1 MNRMTLFGGPRVRAA
16 AATLVLA
23 ATLWAQPPAPLQQ
36 AQFDPSDVFF
46 QGYLAV
52 RAAEDLEKK
61 GDFRG
66 ALEKLERANE
76 MFGTIQKFYPQWK
89 PDMVNGRATKTGL
102 AMKDIRP
109 KAEAA
114 RDKDRGV
121 VAELE
126 GGARV
131 GAAPVPAP
139 RPADVVIPAPPVQ
152 KSIVEV
158 DPLAMKRLRE
168 AEVER
173 DRLKKQLAEQTTIA
187 RRSEQARLDAEA
199 GKTAEAR
206 ERERLTQQTELL
218 RRQTEQFRSQTE
230 QLRQQ
235 SEQLRQQSDSE
246 RLAMQRQLQ
255 KEVEK
260 IREEAIAKETKL
272 QQDLERLRTA
282 AEQQPARD
290 PKEKDDV
297 EKRIRDEAAR
307 IAMQRQV
314 EQEVNK
320 MRAEAEAKEKQ
331 IAEQMNRM
339 RSEALAKEDRL
350 REEQEKQLAE
360 ARAKEDSLREE
371 QQKLL
376 AEARAKED
384 SLRKE
389 TEKLRGDAAGKGEL
403 AGRNKELEAQLQAAE
418 QQVEAMRS
426 RLAAAPLQ
434 SEMDGLNKRIE
445 TLEQERRA
453 LGTALGKSREEHDQA
468 MARIATLEADLQVTR
483 QKFADLER
491 NLGVERKLSNEV
503 VAGQRRQLAVME
515 KQLAAKDAELAK
527 ANERIAGLVRELGE
541 SREAFA
547 ELREERDALLVER
560 DQMAAL
566 LKLNEAGRVQELIE
580 QNMALARDLRMAN
593 EKVERL
599 NKDNNAD
606 KDALTDAMRDLAIAK
621 AQINRLQHEKR
632 QQDERL
638 AGLEK
643 KLREEEKALASG
655 QATADPEEV
664 QLLRDIIK
672 RQLRVQER
680 RRQARELLLEAA
692 RDLGKQDE
700 RLAEAIDL
708 FDAQEIQLTPEE
720 MKMLADKQVDGEFIS
735 PFARDRAVVGRA
747 EEAQRSEI
755 SAYERAAEKSFLA
768 GRYLSTREVYQ
779 TILDERPGHTPS
791 LCRLGVVHL
800 KLEDPAAAADT
811 FQRAVELNE
820 GNPYAH
826 RMLGY
831 SLMMLGDLTQAEQSA
846 RRAVDLAPNDASSQ
860 MLLATLCYRMGRT
873 GEAESHF
880 KAAIT
885 ADPMPSEPY
894 YNLGLIYSL
903 AGKKKEA
910 REFYQQALE
919 RGALPDA
926 ELESR
931 LQ

>member
-1 MNRMTLFGGPRVRAA
+1 MVVVCFG
-16 AATLVLA
+16 
-23 ATLWAQPPAPLQQ
+23 QPAAPLQQ

-52 RAAEDLEKK
+52 RDAEKLETS

-66 ALEKLERANE
+66 AMEKLERANQ

-89 PDMVNGRATKTGL
+89 PEMVHGRATKTEE
-102 AMKDIRP
+102 AIKQVRP

-114 RDKDRGV
+114 RDRDRGV

-131 GAAPVPAP
+131 GAAPVPVP
-139 RPADVVIPAPPVQ
+139 KVADVVIPAPVPPVQ
-152 KSIVEV
+152 KSVLEV
-158 DPLAMKRLRE
+158 DPLALKRLRE
-168 AEVER
+168 AEAER
-173 DRLKKQLAEQTTIA
+173 DRLKKQLEEQILLV
-187 RRSEQARLDAEA
+187 RRNQQARLEAEA
-199 GKTAEAR
+199 GKGAAAR
-206 ERERLTQQTELL
+206 EKESLIQQTEQL
-218 RRQTEQFRSQTE
+218 RRQTEQLRNQSE

-235 SEQLRQQSDSE
+235 SEQMRQQSDAE
-246 RLAMQRQLQ
+246 RLAMQGRLQ
-255 KEVEK
+255 QEVEK
-260 IREEAIAKETKL
+260 MREAAAAKEAKL

-282 AEQQPARD
+282 AQPPAGE
-290 PKEKDDV
+290 PKEKKDEV
-297 EKRIRDEAAR
+297 EQRIRDEAAR

-320 MRAEAEAKEKQ
+320 MRAEAEAKEKT
-331 IAEQMNRM
+331 IAEEMNRM
-339 RSEALAKEDRL
+339 RREALAKEEGLRQDR
-350 REEQEKQLAE
+350 E
-360 ARAKEDSLREE
+360 
-371 QQKLL
+371 KLL
-376 AEARAKED
+376 AEARAKEEG
-384 SLRKE
+384 LRKE
-389 TEKLRGDAAGKGEL
+389 VEKLQAEARTNDDRQREESEKLREEAAGKGEL
-403 AGRNKELEAQLQAAE
+403 AGRNQELQGQLQAAE

-453 LGTALGKSREEHDQA
+453 LGSALGKSREEHDQA
-468 MARIATLEADLQVTR
+468 MGRIATLEADLKVTR
-483 QKFADLER
+483 QKFSDLER
-491 NLGVERKLSNEV
+491 NLAVERNLSNEV
-503 VAGQRRQLAVME
+503 VAGQRRQLAVLE
-515 KQLAAKDAELAK
+515 KQLEAKDAELAK

-541 SREAFA
+541 SRDAFA
-547 ELREERDALLVER
+547 DLREERDALLLER

-580 QNMALARDLRMAN
+580 QNMALARDLRVAN
-593 EKVERL
+593 EKVDRL

-606 KDALTDAMRDLAIAK
+606 KDVLTNAMRDLAIAK

-638 AGLEK
+638 AGLEA
-643 KLREEEKALASG
+643 KLKDEERALASG
-655 QATADPEEV
+655 QATADPEELE
-664 QLLRDIIK
+664 LLRDIIK

-680 RRQARELLLEAA
+680 RRQARDLLLEAA

-720 MKMLADKQVDGEFIS
+720 MKLLADKQVDGEFVS
-735 PFARDRAVVGRA
+735 PFARNRADVGRA
-747 EEAQRSEI
+747 EDAQRSEI

-779 TILDERPGHTPS
+779 TILEERPGHTPS

-831 SLMMLGDLTQAEQSA
+831 SQMMLGDLTQAEQSA
-846 RRAVDLAPNDASSQ
+846 RRAVDLAPNDASSH

-885 ADPMPSEPY
+885 ADPMPSDPY

-903 AGKKKEA
+903 SGKKKEA

-919 RGALPDA
+919 RGALPDP
-926 ELESR
+926 ELEGR

>member
-1 MNRMTLFGGPRVRAA
+1 MKYRMFTPCGFSIRAIGF
-16 AATLVLA
+16 LLA
-23 ATLWAQPPAPLQQ
+23 MAVWCLGQPAAPLQQ

-52 RAAEDLEKK
+52 RAADDLEKQ

-66 ALEKLERANE
+66 ALEKLERANQ

-89 PDMVNGRATKTGL
+89 PDMVNGRASKTGDAL
-102 AMKDIRP
+102 ARVKP
-109 KAEAA
+109 KADEA
-114 RDKDRGV
+114 REKERGV

-131 GAAPVPAP
+131 GAQPVPA
-139 RPADVVIPAPPVQ
+139 RAAADIVVPAAPPLDR
-152 KSIVEV
+152 KSVLEV
-158 DPLAMKRLRE
+158 DPLALKRLRDAE
-168 AEVER
+168 AER
-173 DRLKKQLAEQTTIA
+173 DRLRKQLAEQTTIA
-187 RRSEQARLDAEA
+187 RRNEQARLSAEA
-199 GKTAEAR
+199 GKSAEAR
-206 ERERLTQQTELL
+206 EREQLRQQTELL
-218 RRQTEQFRSQTE
+218 RRQTEQFRKQA
-230 QLRQQ
+230 
-235 SEQLRQQSDSE
+235 EQLRQQSDAERLALQQQLQAEVEKIRAQAAAKEARLQQDMQEMKTAQNQPPEGAPEKKDDLEERIRSE
-246 RLAMQRQLQ
+246 ADRLAMQRQ
-255 KEVEK
+255 
-260 IREEAIAKETKL
+260 I
-272 QQDLERLRTA
+272 
-282 AEQQPARD
+282 
-290 PKEKDDV
+290 
-297 EKRIRDEAAR
+297 
-307 IAMQRQV
+307 

-320 MRAEAEAKEKQ
+320 LRAEAEAKEKQ
-331 IAEQMNRM
+331 IQEQVNRM
-339 RSEALAKEDRL
+339 RSEALVKEDRL
-350 REEQEKQLAE
+350 QEERE
-360 ARAKEDSLREE
+360 
-371 QQKLL
+371 KLL
-376 AEARAKED
+376 AEVRAKEER
-384 SLRKE
+384 LRKQAE
-389 TEKLRGDAAGKGEL
+389 IMQSQSAGKGEL
-403 AGRNKELEAQLQAAE
+403 ADRNQQLEGQLHAAE

-491 NLGVERKLSNEV
+491 NLAVERNLSNEV
-503 VAGQRRQLAVME
+503 VAGQRRQLAMME
-515 KQLAAKDAELAK
+515 KQLAAKDGELAK
-527 ANERIAGLVRELGE
+527 ANERIASLVRELGE

-547 ELREERDALLVER
+547 ELRNERDALLLER

-599 NKDNNAD
+599 HTDNNAD

-621 AQINRLQHEKR
+621 AQINRLQQEKR

-638 AGLEK
+638 AGLEQ
-643 KLREEEKALASG
+643 KLREEERALASG
-655 QATADPEEV
+655 QATADPQEME
-664 QLLRDIIK
+664 LLRDIIK

-680 RRQARELLLEAA
+680 RRQARDLLLEAA

-720 MKMLADKQVDGEFIS
+720 MKLLADKQVDGEFIS
-735 PFARDRAVVGRA
+735 PFARDRAIVGRA

-800 KLEDPAAAADT
+800 KLKDSAAAADT
-811 FQRAVELNE
+811 FRRAVEMND

-831 SLMMLGDLTQAEQSA
+831 SLMLLGDLTQAEESA
-846 RRAVDLAPNDASSQ
+846 RRAVDLAPNDATSQ
-860 MLLATLCYRMGRT
+860 MLLATLCYRVGRSS
-873 GEAESHF
+873 EAESYF

-894 YNLGLIYSL
+894 YNLALIYSR
-903 AGKKKEA
+903 AERKKEA

-919 RGALPDA
+919 RGALPDP
-926 ELESR
+926 ELENSMK
-931 LQ
+931 

>member
-1 MNRMTLFGGPRVRAA
+1 MAMAA
-16 AATLVLA
+16 LCLG
-23 ATLWAQPPAPLQQ
+23 QPPAPMQQ

-52 RAAEDLEKK
+52 RDAEKLQAE
-61 GDFRG
+61 GDFR
-66 ALEKLERANE
+66 AAMEKLERANQ

-89 PDMVNGRATKTGL
+89 PDMVNGRAAKTAEAIQKVG
-102 AMKDIRP
+102 P
-109 KAEAA
+109 KADAA
-114 RDKDRGV
+114 RDRDRGV
-121 VAELE
+121 IAELE

-139 RPADVVIPAPPVQ
+139 RPADVMVPAPPVQ
-152 KSIVEV
+152 KNILEV
-158 DPLAMKRLRE
+158 DPLALKRLRE
-168 AEVER
+168 AEAER

-187 RRSEQARLDAEA
+187 RRNEQARLDAEI

-206 ERERLTQQTELL
+206 ERQRLMQQTEQLQRQTEQL
-218 RRQTEQFRSQTE
+218 RRQTEAD
-230 QLRQQ
+230 RQ
-235 SEQLRQQSDSE
+235 
-246 RLAMQRQLQ
+246 AMQTRLQ
-255 KEVEK
+255 QEVDK
-260 IREEAIAKETKL
+260 IREEAVAKEAKL

-282 AEQQPARD
+282 AAQPPAGG

-320 MRAEAEAKEKQ
+320 MRAEAEAKEQK
-331 IAEQMNRM
+331 IAEEMNRL
-339 RSEALAKEDRL
+339 RSEALVNQDRL
-350 REEQEKQLAE
+350 QEERE
-360 ARAKEDSLREE
+360 
-371 QQKLL
+371 KLL
-376 AEARAKED
+376 AEVRVKED
-384 SLRKE
+384 QLRKE
-389 TEKLRGDAAGKGEL
+389 TEKLRGESAGKGEL
-403 AGRNKELEAQLQAAE
+403 AGRNKELEDQLHAAE

-453 LGTALGKSREEHDQA
+453 LGSALGKSREEHDQA
-468 MARIATLEADLQVTR
+468 MVRIATLEADLKVTR
-483 QKFADLER
+483 QKFSDLER
-491 NLGVERKLSNEV
+491 NLAVERNLSNEV
-503 VAGQRRQLAVME
+503 VAGQRRQLAVLE
-515 KQLAAKDAELAK
+515 KQLAAKDADLTK

-547 ELREERDALLVER
+547 ELREERDALLLER

-593 EKVERL
+593 EKVDRL

-638 AGLEK
+638 AGLEA
-643 KLREEEKALASG
+643 KLRDEERTLASG
-655 QATADPEEV
+655 QATADPEEME
-664 QLLRDIIK
+664 LLRDIIK

-700 RLAEAIDL
+700 RLADAIDL

-720 MKMLADKQVDGEFIS
+720 MKLLADKQVDGEFIS
-735 PFARDRAVVGRA
+735 PFARDRATVGRA

-800 KLEDPAAAADT
+800 KLNDSAAAADA

-831 SLMMLGDLTQAEQSA
+831 SLMILGNLTQAEEAA
-846 RRAVDLAPNDASSQ
+846 RRAVDLAPNDALSQ
-860 MLLATLCYRMGRT
+860 MLLAALCESLGRT
-873 GEAESHF
+873 SEAESHF

-894 YNLGLIYSL
+894 YNLALIYSR

-919 RGALPDA
+919 RGALPDPK
-926 ELESR
+926 LESR

>member
-1 MNRMTLFGGPRVRAA
+1 MALFCHGQAP
-16 AATLVLA
+16 T
-23 ATLWAQPPAPLQQ
+23 PLQQ

-52 RAAEDLEKK
+52 RAAEDMQRS

-76 MFGTIQKFYPQWK
+76 MFGTIRKFYPQWK
-89 PDMVNGRATKTGL
+89 PDMVNGRADKTEL
-102 AMKDIRP
+102 AIKEVRP

-114 RDKDRGV
+114 RDRDRGV

-139 RPADVVIPAPPVQ
+139 RAADVVVPAPPVQ
-152 KSIVEV
+152 KSILEV
-158 DPLAMKRLRE
+158 DPLALKRLRE

-173 DRLKKQLAEQTTIA
+173 DRLKKQLAEQTIIA
-187 RRSEQARLDAEA
+187 RRNEQARLDAEA
-199 GKTAEAR
+199 GKTGEVR
-206 ERERLTQQTELL
+206 ERERLLQQTEQL
-218 RRQTEQFRSQTE
+218 RRQTE

-235 SEQLRQQSDSE
+235 SEQLRQQSDAE

-255 KEVEK
+255 QEVEK
-260 IREEAIAKETKL
+260 IREQAVAREAKL
-272 QQDLERLRTA
+272 QQDLDQLRTA
-282 AEQQPARD
+282 AERQAPGD
-290 PKEKDDV
+290 PKKKDDV
-297 EKRIRDEAAR
+297 EQRIRDEAAR

-314 EQEVNK
+314 EQEVNR
-320 MRAEAEAKEKQ
+320 MRAEAEAKEQQ
-331 IAEQMNRM
+331 IRDQMNRM
-339 RSEALAKEDRL
+339 RSEALVKEDRL
-350 REEQEKQLAE
+350 QEERE
-360 ARAKEDSLREE
+360 
-371 QQKLL
+371 KLL
-376 AEARAKED
+376 AEARANEE

-389 TEKLRGDAAGKGEL
+389 AEQLRAQAAGSGALAGENKQL
-403 AGRNKELEAQLQAAE
+403 AGRNRELVDQLRAAE

-434 SEMDGLNKRIE
+434 SEMEGLNKRIE

-483 QKFADLER
+483 QKFSDLER
-491 NLGVERKLSNEV
+491 NLNVERNLSNEV

-560 DQMAAL
+560 DQMEAL
-566 LKLNEAGRVQELIE
+566 LKLNEDGRLQELIE

-593 EKVERL
+593 EKVDRL

-606 KDALTDAMRDLAIAK
+606 KDRLTEAMRDLAIAK

-638 AGLEK
+638 AGLEA
-643 KLREEEKALASG
+643 KLRDEERALASG
-655 QATADPEEV
+655 QATADPQEME
-664 QLLRDIIK
+664 LLRDIIK

-680 RRQARELLLEAA
+680 RRQARDLLLDAA

-708 FDAQEIQLTPEE
+708 FEAQEIQLTPEE
-720 MKMLADKQVDGEFIS
+720 MKLLADKQVDGEFVS

-755 SAYERAAEKSFLA
+755 SAFERAAEKSFLA

-779 TILDERPGHTPS
+779 TILDQNPGHTPS
-791 LCRLGVVHL
+791 LCRIGVVHL
-800 KLEDPAAAADT
+800 KLDDPSAAADT
-811 FQRAVELNE
+811 FQRAVELNQ

-831 SLMMLGDLTQAEQSA
+831 SLMLLGDLTQAEESA
-846 RRAVDLAPNDASSQ
+846 RRSVDLAPNDASSQ
-860 MLLATLCYRMGRT
+860 MLLATLLYRLGRT

-903 AGKKKEA
+903 AGRKKEA
-910 REFYQQALE
+910 REYYQQALE
-919 RGALPDA
+919 RGALPDP
-926 ELESR
+926 ELENR